1 MSHVLKLL
9 VAHQLESLSWKR
21 QQTRLLGRDGDAEG
35 DNAGEE
41 KGASADDATARPPGP
56 NSLSLRQFPGHAQAT
71 GWPASLPSN
80 CRRHAT
86 QTAAI
91 CPSSFQSRETRTT
104 CLMRQVQ
111 KKKIRN
117 LQKNTV
123 SELFEDFNLYI
134 NIHIYY
140 IYLIPQKKNRLNCF
154 GQKLETF
161 S

>member
-1 MSHVLKLL
+1 MLRATTL
-9 VAHQLESLSWKR
+9 VKKR
-21 QQTRLLGRDGDAEG
+21 EPALTMPPHGRL
-35 DNAGEE
+35 
-41 KGASADDATARPPGP
+41 GP
-56 NSLSLRQFPGHAQAT
+56 NSLSPRQFPGHAQAT

-80 CRRHAT
+80 SCRRHAT

-104 CLMRQVQ
+104 CLMRQIQ